1 MTNEGGRVEL
11 LPVVDALS
19 DRDKVILLDLARVRV
34 LSGGQLTRLHFS
46 ELTAGN
52 RERARRRV
60 LERLVERRFV
70 ATLERRTIGGVR
82 AGSSSL
88 IYTLGTAGQR
98 TLPLLG
104 ADMYASSPAGRVR
117 TPWTP
122 GSLFLAHSL
131 DITELYVRLREHE
144 RASDLGLAH
153 YVVEHAASHSDG
165 RGGVIK
171 PDAYARLHHG
181 EIEDC
186 WWVEVDRATE
196 SIPTLRRKLL
206 SYIQFARSGQAGP
219 DGITPRVLVTVPH
232 DHRLNAVR
240 DLVAALPGPAAE
252 LITAT
257 LHDQAVSLMIN
268 ILRG

>member
-1 MTNEGGRVEL
+1 MTTEGGRGEL
-11 LPVVDALS
+11 LPAIGCLS
-19 DRDKVILLDLARVRV
+19 DRDKAILLDLARVRV
-34 LSGGQLTRLHFS
+34 LSGGQLTRLHFA

-60 LERLVERRFV
+60 LERLVERHFV

-98 TLPLLG
+98 ALPLLG
-104 ADMYASSPAGRVR
+104 AGTYASSPAGRVR
-117 TPWTP
+117 APWTP

-131 DITELYVRLREHE
+131 AIAELYVRLREHE
-144 RASDLGLAH
+144 RAGDLGLAT
-153 YVVEHAASHSDG
+153 YVVEHAAWHPDG

-171 PDAYARLHHG
+171 PDAYARIHDS

-186 WWVEVDRATE
+186 WWIEVDRATE

-206 SYIQFARSGQAGP
+206 TYVEVARSGRAGP

-232 DHRLNAVR
+232 DHRLTAVR
-240 DLVAALPGPAAE
+240 DLVETLPTPAAE
-252 LITAT
+252 LIIAT
-257 LHDQAVSLMIN
+257 LHDQATQLMID